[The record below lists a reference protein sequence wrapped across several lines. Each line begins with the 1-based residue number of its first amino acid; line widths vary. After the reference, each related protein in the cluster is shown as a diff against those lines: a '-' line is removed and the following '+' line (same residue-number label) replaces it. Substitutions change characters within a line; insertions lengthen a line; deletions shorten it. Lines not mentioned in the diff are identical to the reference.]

1 LLSGAAAVADRYQ
14 PGAAARESFVNMPIE
29 LAPVVNHK
37 PATSRRSGMFRA
49 LSHRNY
55 RLFWT
60 GAFLSNVGTW
70 MQAVAQGWLVL
81 QLTNSPFWL
90 GLDAF
95 MATAPAF
102 IFTLLGG
109 VFADLIDRRRL
120 LIYTQVV
127 AGLAAL
133 GLAALVATEVV
144 DRWMVLGFSFV
155 TGCCMA
161 LASPSYLAMTYD
173 LVGREDLANAIAMN
187 STQFQLSRVVGPA
200 LAGVAFRVFGLAG
213 CFLANGLSF
222 IAVVA
227 ALWMVRTERHSNSA
241 AHSVKD
247 RRALW
252 RDLIEGFSYV
262 RNRPR
267 VSSLL
272 LLAAVNS
279 FFGAPYFTMVPIYA
293 RDIFHLGETGLALMM
308 GIAGAGA
315 FLGALLVAYL
325 GDFRR
330 KGWFV
335 LGGAIIFGLCITGFA
350 LSSRLTLSLVF
361 LFGLGFALVVS
372 VSLTNTLLQK
382 LVTDQMRGRVM
393 SMFILSFMGTM
404 PIGNILAGSAS
415 SHYGP
420 QITLAVG
427 GLVVTIVGMGV
438 SIFNKRLREL
448 H

>member
-1 LLSGAAAVADRYQ
+1 
-14 PGAAARESFVNMPIE
+14 MPTEI
-29 LAPVVNHK
+29 APALTPK
-37 PATSRRSGMFRA
+37 PATAGRRGGMFRA

-55 RLFWT
+55 RLFWI

-81 QLTNSPFWL
+81 LLTNSAFWL

-95 MATAPAF
+95 MATAPGF
-102 IFTLLGG
+102 VFTLVGG

-120 LIYTQVV
+120 LLYTQVV
-127 AGLAAL
+127 AGIAAL
-133 GLAALVATEVV
+133 ALAALVATGAVN
-144 DRWMVLGFSFV
+144 RWLVLGFSFV
-155 TGCCMA
+155 TGSCMA
-161 LASPSYLAMTYD
+161 LASPSYLALTYD
-173 LVGREDLANAIAMN
+173 LVGREDLTNAIALN

-213 CFLANGLSF
+213 CFFANGISF
-222 IAVVA
+222 IAVVV
-227 ALWMVRTERHSNSA
+227 ALWMVRPGKPSSA
-241 AHSVKD
+241 AAHPVSD

-252 RDLIEGFSYV
+252 RDLVEGIRYV

-272 LLAAVNS
+272 VLSAVNS
-279 FFGAPYFTMVPIYA
+279 FFGAPYFSMVPIYA

-308 GIAGAGA
+308 GTAGAGA
-315 FLGALLVAYL
+315 FFGALLVAYL

-335 LGGAIIFGLCITGFA
+335 LGGATIFGLCITGFA
-350 LSSRLTLSLVF
+350 LSPRLTLSLLF
-361 LFGLGFALVVS
+361 LFGLGFAVVVS
-372 VSLTNTLLQK
+372 VALTNTLLQK

-393 SMFILSFMGTM
+393 SMFLLSFMGTM
-404 PIGNILAGSAS
+404 PIGNILAGALSNQF
-415 SHYGP
+415 GP
-420 QITLAVG
+420 QRVLALG
-427 GLVVTIVGMGV
+427 GLIVTLVATTV
-438 SIFNKRLREL
+438 AIFNKRLREL

>member
-1 LLSGAAAVADRYQ
+1 
-14 PGAAARESFVNMPIE
+14 MPTEI
-29 LAPVVNHK
+29 APVVN
-37 PATSRRSGMFRA
+37 PRPSTGRRSGMFRA
-49 LSHRNY
+49 LSHRNF
-55 RLFWT
+55 RLFLT

-70 MQAVAQGWLVL
+70 MQAVAQGWLML
-81 QLTNSPFWL
+81 QLTNSAFWL

-95 MATAPAF
+95 MATAPGF

-120 LIYTQVV
+120 LLYTQVV
-127 AGLAAL
+127 AGIAAF
-133 GLAALVATEVV
+133 GLAILVATSVV

-173 LVGREDLANAIAMN
+173 LVGREDLTNAIAMN
-187 STQFQLSRVVGPA
+187 STQFQLSRVVGPS
-200 LAGVAFRVFGLAG
+200 LAGVAFRLFGLAG
-213 CFLANGLSF
+213 CFFANGLSF

-227 ALWMVRTERHSNSA
+227 SLWMVRTERHPGAA
-241 AHSVKD
+241 AHSVSD

-252 RDLIEGFSYV
+252 RDLVEGVRYV

-272 LLAAVNS
+272 ILASVNS
-279 FFGAPYFTMVPIYA
+279 LFGAPYFSMVPIYA
-293 RDIFHLGETGLALMM
+293 RDIFRLGETGLAIMM
-308 GIAGAGA
+308 GTAGGGA

-335 LGGAIIFGLCITGFA
+335 LGGSVVFGLCIMGFA
-350 LSSRLTLSLVF
+350 LSSRLTLSLLF
-361 LFGLGFALVVS
+361 LFWLGFALVVS
-372 VSLTNTLLQK
+372 VALTNTLLQK

-393 SMFILSFMGTM
+393 SMFILSFIGTM
-404 PIGNILAGSAS
+404 PIGSILAGSAS
-415 SHYGP
+415 THFGP
-420 QITLAVG
+420 QRTLAVG
-427 GLVVTIVGMGV
+427 GFIVTIVATGV
-438 SIFNKRLREL
+438 AVFNKRLRNL

>member
-1 LLSGAAAVADRYQ
+1 
-14 PGAAARESFVNMPIE
+14 MPAEI
-29 LAPVVNHK
+29 AIDSK
-37 PATSRRSGMFRA
+37 PAVRRRSGMFRA

-55 RLFWT
+55 RLFLS
-60 GAFLSNVGTW
+60 GAFLSNIGTW

-81 QLTNSPFWL
+81 YLTNSPFWL

-95 MATAPAF
+95 MATSPAF
-102 IFTLLGG
+102 VFTLVGG

-120 LIYTQVV
+120 LLFTQVG
-127 AGLAAL
+127 AGIAAL
-133 GLAALVATEVV
+133 GLATLVATNVV
-144 DRWMVLGFSFV
+144 NRWMVLGFSFV

-173 LVGREDLANAIAMN
+173 LVGREDLSNAIAMN
-187 STQFQLSRVVGPA
+187 STQFQLSRVVGPT

-213 CFLANGLSF
+213 CFYANGVSF
-222 IAVVA
+222 IAVVV
-227 ALWMVRTERHSNSA
+227 ALAMVRPQYRVNTP

-252 RDLIEGFSYV
+252 SDLIEGFRYV

-272 LLAAVNS
+272 LLSGVNS
-279 FFGAPYFTMVPIYA
+279 LFGAPYFSMVPLYA
-293 RDIFHLGETGLALMM
+293 RDIFKLQETGLALMM
-308 GIAGAGA
+308 GMAGCGA
-315 FLGALLVAYL
+315 LLGALLIAYL

-335 LGGAIIFGLCITGFA
+335 LGGAIMFGLCIIGFG
-350 LSSRLTLSLVF
+350 LSSRLKLSLMF
-361 LFGLGFALVVS
+361 LVGVGFSLVVS
-372 VSLTNTLLQK
+372 VALINTLLQK

-393 SMFILSFMGTM
+393 SMFILSFIGTL
-404 PIGNILAGSAS
+404 PIGNIIAGAAS
-415 SHYGP
+415 NHFGP
-420 QITLAVG
+420 QRTLAVG
-427 GLVVTIVGMGV
+427 GLTVTTVATIISIV
-438 SIFNKRLREL
+438 NKRLREL